1 MKLFRLKG
9 KLLLFS
15 IVPILMVTAAVMV
28 TVYIE
33 MAAMGQAEIDSVR
46 EGLISAKREELKNY
60 VESAV
65 TAVAPFVAKG
75 GEEAKSQA
83 RDVLRAI
90 SFGDDGYI
98 FVYDFDGN
106 RIAYGPDPSS
116 EGKNFIS
123 VKDPNGVRV
132 IDELVSVS
140 RKGGGYVEYDWLKP
154 SAQAVLPKLSY
165 AAGIDS
171 WGWSLGTGVYID
183 DIDKIVETRRAEIK
197 HKIDGTMLT
206 VASMIA
212 GILLLV
218 VLVTLY
224 VSGLIVRPLQRTAQA
239 LNAISQGDGDLTQRL
254 SVDSQD
260 EVGQVAVGFNGFAQ
274 NIQQV
279 IVEVKNAVASLTES
293 TASLNGVV
301 DKTHT
306 EANLQKRETDQAAAA
321 IHEMAAAVQQ
331 VAGSASQAA
340 GAARDADLQAA
351 DGQEV
356 VAKTIESV
364 NRLAEDVNRAAEV
377 IARLGQDADQIGSI
391 VNVIQGVAE
400 QTNLLA
406 LNAAIE
412 AARAGEQGRGFAVV
426 ADEVRTLATRT
437 QQSTE
442 EIHRMIEKLQ
452 SGTRDAVSVMEASQN
467 QSRATMDTAATA
479 REALARITESV
490 GLITEMNTQ
499 IASAAEQQTAVAD
512 EISQNVQKIADI
524 AESTTDN
531 AEKVSGMSMSMADIE
546 KRLSQLVGRFKV

>member
-218 VLVTLY
+218 VLVTL
-224 VSGLIVRPLQRTAQA
+224 
-239 LNAISQGDGDLTQRL
+239 
-254 SVDSQD
+254 
-260 EVGQVAVGFNGFAQ
+260 
-274 NIQQV
+274 
-279 IVEVKNAVASLTES
+279 
-293 TASLNGVV
+293 
-301 DKTHT
+301 
-306 EANLQKRETDQAAAA
+306 
-321 IHEMAAAVQQ
+321 
-331 VAGSASQAA
+331 
-340 GAARDADLQAA
+340 
-351 DGQEV
+351 
-356 VAKTIESV
+356 
-364 NRLAEDVNRAAEV
+364 
-377 IARLGQDADQIGSI
+377 
-391 VNVIQGVAE
+391 
-400 QTNLLA
+400 
-406 LNAAIE
+406 
-412 AARAGEQGRGFAVV
+412 
-426 ADEVRTLATRT
+426 
-437 QQSTE
+437 
-442 EIHRMIEKLQ
+442 
-452 SGTRDAVSVMEASQN
+452 
-467 QSRATMDTAATA
+467 
-479 REALARITESV
+479 
-490 GLITEMNTQ
+490 
-499 IASAAEQQTAVAD
+499 
-512 EISQNVQKIADI
+512 
-524 AESTTDN
+524 
-531 AEKVSGMSMSMADIE
+531 
-546 KRLSQLVGRFKV
+546 